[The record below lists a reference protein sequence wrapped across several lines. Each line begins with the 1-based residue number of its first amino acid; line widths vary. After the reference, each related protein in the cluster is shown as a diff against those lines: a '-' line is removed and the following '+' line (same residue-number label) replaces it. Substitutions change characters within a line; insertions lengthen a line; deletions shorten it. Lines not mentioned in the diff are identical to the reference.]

1 MRNALLNEEDAQ
13 FKNKIW
19 NIGMIDINKY
29 LSVFPGSKESNKI
42 WETELNE
49 ILLHRMP
56 NRWSRQTY
64 VKGFDCV
71 NIT

>member
-1 MRNALLNEEDAQ
+1 
-13 FKNKIW
+13 
-19 NIGMIDINKY
+19 MIDINKY